1 MFDFLQSSIFSWT
14 KANIVFFPDIFPI
27 SNTLLTAPDG
37 GGVDEGEFREGFE
50 RLGVTFTDRE
60 FGWIIG

>member
-1 MFDFLQSSIFSWT
+1 VSNVGAGVMFDFFAIVNIFL
-14 KANIVFFPDIFPI
+14 DIFPI
-27 SNTLLTAPDG
+27 TNTLLTAPDG